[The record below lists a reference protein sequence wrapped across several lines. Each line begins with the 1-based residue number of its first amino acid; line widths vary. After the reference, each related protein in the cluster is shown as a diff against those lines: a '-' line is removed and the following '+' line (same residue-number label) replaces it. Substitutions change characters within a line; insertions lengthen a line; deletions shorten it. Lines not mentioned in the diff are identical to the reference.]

1 MNTAQREIEAKVAEV
16 RAEYASRGFDVIP
29 DPGPELIPFDL
40 AGYRPRLLMRRGD
53 EHYLVEVRH
62 LGIPFSVDR
71 LIEVTD
77 EVRKHRGWH
86 LLLVTTGD
94 VPYGAPGIYEPLA
107 SWPKLRRRV
116 ASAVHLADSG
126 RSPEAALLALWAA
139 LEGVLRK
146 SAQRLSL
153 PVERLPTSQLLPNL
167 YTYGGLTLEQYETLE
182 DVLRVRDRIA
192 FGYDAA
198 ERDVTHAGRALAAL
212 LPELLPQVTRK
223 AA

>member
-1 MNTAQREIEAKVAEV
+1 MSTAQRELEAKVAEV
-16 RAEYASRGFDVIP
+16 RADYESRGFEVIP

-40 AGYRPRLLMRRGD
+40 DGYRPRLLMRRDD

-62 LGIPFSVDR
+62 LGLPFSVDR

-77 EVRKHRGWH
+77 EVRKRRGWH

-116 ASAVHLADSG
+116 ASAVHLAEG
-126 RSPEAALLALWAA
+126 GSPEAALLALWAA

-146 SAQRLSL
+146 SAQRLLL
-153 PVERLPTSQLLPNL
+153 PVERLPTPQLLPSL
-167 YTYGGLTLEQYETLE
+167 YSYGGLTPEQYETLQ

-192 FGYDAA
+192 FGYEAA

-212 LPELLPQVTRK
+212 LPELLPQAARK

>member
-1 MNTAQREIEAKVAEV
+1 M
-16 RAEYASRGFDVIP
+16 RAEYESRGFDVIP
-29 DPGPELIPFDL
+29 EPGPELIPFDL
-40 AGYRPRLLMRRGD
+40 DGYRPRLLMRRSD

-116 ASAVHLADSG
+116 AAAVHLAEG
-126 RSPEAALLALWAA
+126 GNPEAALLALWAA
-139 LEGVLRK
+139 AEGVLRK
-146 SAQRLSL
+146 AAQRLSL

-167 YTYGGLTLEQYETLE
+167 YSYGSLTLKQYETLE

-192 FGYDAA
+192 FGYEAA
-198 ERDVTHAGRALAAL
+198 ERDVAHAGRTLAAL